1 VRRLAPAF
9 LLFVSCAAPPH
20 PVLEGAQRVMGP
32 LPGPERRVPLDVRV
46 DAEERFDRYVLR
58 RLSYAAEPGDRVPA
72 LLLVPLALRGPAPA
86 AICLHQTTA
95 KGKAEPAGG
104 GSPDLAYARE
114 LASRGF
120 VALAPDYPNFGD
132 YKVDPYSLGY
142 ASATMKGIW
151 NHLRGVDLL
160 ASLPEVDPDRIAAV
174 GHSLGGHNAIFLAAF
189 DPRIRAVVTSCGFTA
204 FPKYMK
210 GDLAGWSHKGY
221 MPRIAAGFGK
231 DPARMP
237 FDFPDLLRSLAPRA
251 LFVNAPLKDSNFDVD
266 GVRDCVA
273 AAAPLYAA
281 LGAAD
286 RLVAEYPD
294 AGHAFPAPVRER
306 AWAFL
311 ERVLAR

>member
-1 VRRLAPAF
+1 
-9 LLFVSCAAPPH
+9 
-20 PVLEGAQRVMGP
+20 MGP

-72 LLLVPLALRGPAPA
+72 LLLVPHGLRGRAPA
-86 AICLHQTTA
+86 ALCLHQTTP
-95 KGKAEPAGG
+95 KGKSEPAGG
-104 GSPDLAYARE
+104 GNPDLAYARE
-114 LASRGF
+114 LAARGF
-120 VALAPDYPNFGD
+120 VTLAPDYPNFGD
-132 YKVDPYSLGY
+132 YTIDPYALGY

-151 NHLRGVDLL
+151 NHQRGVDLL
-160 ASLPEVDPDRIAAV
+160 ASLPEVAPDRIAAV
-174 GHSLGGHNAIFLAAF
+174 GHSLGGHNAIFLATF

-210 GDLAGWSHKGY
+210 GDLSGWSHKGY
-221 MPRIAAGFGK
+221 MPRIASEFGK

-273 AAAPLYAA
+273 AAAPLYAS

-294 AGHAFPAPVRER
+294 AGHVFPAPVRER